1 MKAELRGM
9 YRLKQERVKAMMSL
23 QERLTNKKTVIM
35 DGGVS
40 TEMERKGLAMDGDVW
55 SGTAHVTHPDL
66 VREVHEDYIRAGAE
80 VITASTFA
88 AAPHVLASV
97 GKDADAAKINRDG
110 IALAKQARDNV
121 ATGDVWIAGSM
132 SSMPSLDHISRTA
145 IGPAARDSYRVQA
158 DALAEAGCDLIL
170 AEMMIDTENAALV
183 LDAANATGLP
193 IWIGF
198 SASVDPDGQV
208 TGYHAE
214 IDFADMP
221 AGDFAGVT
229 DSVLA
234 HGCQVAGIMHSE
246 IEATAPALDVL
257 RERWSGPLMAYA
269 ETGKFTFPDWDFSQA
284 VSPDDYADIAADWVV
299 NHGVTIVGGCCGTGA
314 DHIRAL
320 KERFAG

>member
-1 MKAELRGM
+1 
-9 YRLKQERVKAMMSL
+9 MMSL

-55 SGTAHVTHPDL
+55 SGTAHITHPDL

-80 VITASTFA
+80 VITANTFA
-88 AAPHVLASV
+88 TARHVLASV
-97 GKDADAAKINRDG
+97 GKGDDAAKVNREG

-132 SSMPSLDHISRTA
+132 SSMPSLERISATA
-145 IGPAARDSYRVQA
+145 TGPAARDSYREQA

-193 IWIGF
+193 IWIGL
-198 SASVDPDGQV
+198 SASVDSDGQV
-208 TGYHAE
+208 TSYNAE

-221 AGDFAGVT
+221 AVDFASVAE
-229 DSVLA
+229 SVLA
-234 HGCQVAGIMHSE
+234 HGAQAAGIMHSE
-246 IEATAPALDVL
+246 IEATAPALDIL
-257 RERWSGPLMAYA
+257 RQHWSGPLLAYA
-269 ETGKFTFPDWDFSQA
+269 ETGKFTLPDWDFTPA
-284 VSPDDYADIAADWVV
+284 VSPDDYADIAADWVDH
-299 NHGVTIVGGCCGTGA
+299 HGVTIVGGCCGTGA

-320 KERFAG
+320 KERFH

>member
-1 MKAELRGM
+1 MTDLR
-9 YRLKQERVKAMMSL
+9 ERISRGDIL
-23 QERLTNKKTVIM
+23 IM

-55 SGTAHVTHPDL
+55 SGTAHITHPDL

-80 VITASTFA
+80 VITANTFA
-88 AAPHVLASV
+88 TAPHVLASV
-97 GKDADAAKINRDG
+97 GKGDDAAKVNRDG

-132 SSMPSLDHISRTA
+132 SSMPSLERISVTA
-145 IGPAARDSYRVQA
+145 TGPAARDSYREQA

-193 IWIGF
+193 IWIGL
-198 SASVDPDGQV
+198 SASVDSDGQV

-214 IDFADMP
+214 IDFAGMP
-221 AGDFAGVT
+221 AGDFASVA
-229 DSVLA
+229 DSILA
-234 HGCQVAGIMHSE
+234 HGGQAAGIMHSE

-269 ETGKFTFPDWDFSQA
+269 ETGKFTCPDWDFTQA
-284 VSPDDYADIAADWVV
+284 VSPDDYADIAADWVA
-299 NHGVTIVGGCCGTGA
+299 NHGVTIVGGCCGTGT

-320 KERFAG
+320 KERLAG

>member
-1 MKAELRGM
+1 MA
-9 YRLKQERVKAMMSL
+9 SL
-23 QERLTNKKTVIM
+23 QERLSNGKTVIM

-40 TEMERKGLAMDGDVW
+40 TEMERKGLAMNDDVW
-55 SGTAHVTHPDL
+55 SGIAHVSHPDI

-97 GKDADAAKINRDG
+97 GKGNEAAKINRDA
-110 IALAKQARDNV
+110 IALAIEARDNV
-121 ATGDVWIAGSM
+121 ASGDVWIAGSM
-132 SSMPSLDHISRTA
+132 SSMPSLEHISITA
-145 IGPAARDSYRVQA
+145 TGPAARDSYREQA
-158 DALAEAGCDLIL
+158 DAIAEAGCDLIV

-183 LDAANATGLP
+183 MDAAKATGLP

-198 SASVDPDGQV
+198 SASVDKDGEV

-221 AGDFAGVT
+221 PGDFGAVA
-229 DSVLA
+229 DSVVA
-234 HGCQVAGIMHSE
+234 YGGQAAGIMHSE

-257 RERWSGPLMAYA
+257 RQRWSGPLMAYA
-269 ETGKFTFPDWDFSQA
+269 ETGRFTFPDWDFSQA
-284 VSPDDYADIAADWVV
+284 VSPDDYADIASDWVA

-320 KERFAG
+320 SDRFAG

>member
-1 MKAELRGM
+1 
-9 YRLKQERVKAMMSL
+9 
-23 QERLTNKKTVIM
+23 M

-40 TEMERKGLAMDGDVW
+40 TEMERKGLAMDANVW
-55 SGTAHVTHPDL
+55 SGGAHITHPDL
-66 VREVHEDYIRAGAE
+66 VREVHEDYIPAGAE
-80 VITASTFA
+80 RITATTFA
-88 AAPHVLASV
+88 AAPHVVASI
-97 GKDADAAKINRDG
+97 GKSEDASKINRDG

-132 SSMPSLDHISRTA
+132 SSMPSLEFISRTA
-145 IGPAARDSYRVQA
+145 IGQAVADSYRKQA
-158 DALAEAGCDLIL
+158 DSLAEAGCDLIL

-193 IWIGF
+193 LWIGL
-198 SASVDPDGQV
+198 SASVDSQGKV
-208 TGYHAE
+208 TSYHAE

-221 AGDFAGVT
+221 ADDFTGVA
-229 DSVLA
+229 DRILA
-234 HGCQVAGIMHSE
+234 HDGQVAGIMHSE

-269 ETGKFTFPDWDFSQA
+269 ETGRFIFPDWDFKKA
-284 VSPDDYADIAADWVV
+284 ISPDNYADIAADWVS

-320 KERFAG
+320 KERFSG

>member
-1 MKAELRGM
+1 
-9 YRLKQERVKAMMSL
+9 MMSL
-23 QERLTNKKTVIM
+23 QQRLTSKKTVIM

-55 SGTAHVTHPDL
+55 SGTAHITHPDL

-80 VITASTFA
+80 VITANTFA
-88 AAPHVLASV
+88 TAPHVLASI
-97 GKDADAAKINRDG
+97 GKGDDAAKVNRDG

-132 SSMPSLDHISRTA
+132 SSMPSLERISVTA
-145 IGPAARDSYRVQA
+145 TGPAVADSYREQA

-183 LDAANATGLP
+183 LAAAKATGLP
-193 IWIGF
+193 IWIGL

-208 TGYHAE
+208 TSYHSE

-221 AGDFAGVT
+221 AGDFVT
-229 DSVLA
+229 VADSVLA
-234 HGCQVAGIMHSE
+234 HGGQVAGIMHSE

-269 ETGKFTFPDWDFSQA
+269 ESGKLVLPDWDFSQ
-284 VSPDDYADIAADWVV
+284 VVDPDDYAEIAAGWIA

-320 KERFAG
+320 KQRLAG

>member
-1 MKAELRGM
+1 
-9 YRLKQERVKAMMSL
+9 MMSL
-23 QERLTNKKTVIM
+23 RQRLTSKKTVIM

-55 SGTAHVTHPDL
+55 SGTAHISHADL

-80 VITASTFA
+80 VITANTFA
-88 AAPHVLASV
+88 TARHVLASI
-97 GKDADAAKINRDG
+97 GKGDDAAKITRDG

-132 SSMPSLDHISRTA
+132 SSMPSLGQISITA
-145 IGPAARDSYRVQA
+145 TGQAAADSYREHA
-158 DALAEAGCDLIL
+158 DALAEAGCDFIL

-183 LDAANATGLP
+183 LDAANGTGLP
-193 IWIGF
+193 IWIGL
-198 SASVDPDGQV
+198 SASVDSDGQV

-221 AGDFAGVT
+221 AGDFVAVA

-234 HGCQVAGIMHSE
+234 HGGQVAGIMHSE

-269 ETGKFTFPDWDFSQA
+269 ESGKLVLPDWDFSR
-284 VSPDDYADIAADWVV
+284 VVDPDDYAEIAAGWIA
-299 NHGVTIVGGCCGTGA
+299 NHGVTIVGGCCGTGV

-320 KERFAG
+320 KQRLAG